1 MVKLSRS
8 ANMVIDQHKATRDGF
23 LFVCAPRNSSYR
35 VSLRPATAF
44 DAQCRQGRVG
54 SQTGWPTA

>member
-23 LFVCAPRNSSYR
+23 LFVCAPRNSS
-35 VSLRPATAF
+35 
-44 DAQCRQGRVG
+44 
-54 SQTGWPTA
+54 